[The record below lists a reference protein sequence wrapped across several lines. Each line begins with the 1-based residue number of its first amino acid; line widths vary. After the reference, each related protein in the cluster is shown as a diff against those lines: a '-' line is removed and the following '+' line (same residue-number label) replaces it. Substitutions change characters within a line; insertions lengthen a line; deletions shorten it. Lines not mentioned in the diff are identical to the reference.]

1 MSNQTGSKFNLD
13 DLLKARAVSVE
24 LVSKVAGHVE
34 TGMRTEDVEH
44 ILNCELKNFEI
55 NKLWHPSKIRLG
67 TNTLKTFREPNADV
81 TLEEGD
87 LFFLDLGPV
96 YLDHE
101 GDYGETFLCGKDVKG
116 YGQIIKDVAVIF
128 AETKKAWQEE
138 ALTGEALYEVAQ
150 SVAARFDL
158 ELNPT
163 MGGHRVGDFPHA
175 LHYKG
180 QLLPYESHPQ
190 SGLWILEILVA
201 SKRHNVGAFYEDL
214 LLR

>member
-1 MSNQTGSKFNLD
+1 MSNQTGNKFNLE
-13 DLLKARAVSVE
+13 DLLAARKMSME
-24 LVSKVAGHVE
+24 LVSQVANSVE
-34 TGMRTEDVEH
+34 AGMKTEDVEH
-44 ILNCELKNFEI
+44 ILKCELENFKI
-55 NKLWHPSKIRLG
+55 TKLWHPSKIRLG
-67 TNTLKTFREPNADV
+67 TNTLKTFRELNDDV

-116 YGQIIKDVAVIF
+116 YGQIIKDVEVIF
-128 AETKKAWQEE
+128 AETKKAWKEQN
-138 ALTGEALYEVAQ
+138 LTGEALYEVAQ
-150 SVAARFDL
+150 SVAAKFDL

-201 SKRHNVGAFYEDL
+201 SKRHHVGAFYEDL
-214 LLR
+214 LF